1 VDLLRAGGLGL
12 GLDRGPLFRH
22 ALKEQQIDLQAGDA
36 FVLYSDGLVETRDH
50 LGDEYGYDRL
60 AAAVAR
66 HRALAPDDL
75 RDALL
80 HDLYQF
86 AGHDAWDDDLTLVV
100 VKWDGHAALPLADS
114 AASRARHPA

>member
-1 VDLLRAGGLGL
+1 M
-12 GLDRGPLFRH
+12 
-22 ALKEQQIDLQAGDA
+22 
-36 FVLYSDGLVETRDH
+36 LYSDGLVETRYPA
-50 LGDEYGYDRL
+50 GDEFGYERL

-100 VKWDGHAALPLADS
+100 VKWNGRTEPVHADVT
-114 AASRARHPA
+114 AAHARHPA